1 MERVL
6 ELRLPWGMI
15 RKHVAMEMKDGKV
28 DYESCL
34 DRYHI
39 EAMFSKVNVKTS
51 KKNKTSAGREYWYQN
66 TLRRSGVFYMFIGG
80 NIQV

>member
-1 MERVL
+1 
-6 ELRLPWGMI
+6 
-15 RKHVAMEMKDGKV
+15 MEMKDGKV

-51 KKNKTSAGREYWYQN
+51 KKNKTSAGREY
-66 TLRRSGVFYMFIGG
+66 
-80 NIQV
+80 

>member
-1 MERVL
+1 MVKISKQHSTLILSAAGLITILEWTDVMERVL

-15 RKHVAMEMKDGKV
+15 RKHVAIEMKDGKV

-39 EAMFSKVNVKTS
+39 EAMFSKVNVKTLI
-51 KKNKTSAGREYWYQN
+51 KT
-66 TLRRSGVFYMFIGG
+66 
-80 NIQV
+80 

>member
-6 ELRLPWGMI
+6 ELRLPWSMI
-15 RKHVAMEMKDGKV
+15 RKHIAVGMKDGKV

-39 EAMFSKVNVKTS
+39 EAMFSKV
-51 KKNKTSAGREYWYQN
+51 
-66 TLRRSGVFYMFIGG
+66 
-80 NIQV
+80 